1 MITLGELA
9 KDQRALL
16 KWLSKD
22 VYSLLGECQGK
33 ALDHLVDFGL
43 ATVTLPPPHRDRG
56 YGSVRLTPAGE
67 ALAAQIGDDT

>member
-1 MITLGELA
+1 MITLGELDQA
-9 KDQRALL
+9 QRALL

-22 VYSLLGECQGK
+22 VYSLLGECEGQ

-56 YGSVRLTPAGE
+56 FGSVRLTPAGE
-67 ALAAQIGDDT
+67 ALAARIEGDT